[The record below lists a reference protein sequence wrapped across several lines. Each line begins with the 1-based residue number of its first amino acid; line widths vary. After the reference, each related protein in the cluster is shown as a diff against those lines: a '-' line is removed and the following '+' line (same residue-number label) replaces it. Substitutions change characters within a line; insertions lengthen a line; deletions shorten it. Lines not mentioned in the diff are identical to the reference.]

1 MKFAKLFPAIWLL
14 AMLWVPRALGAT
26 VPVVLDPGATPR
38 EKYGVSRLE
47 AVLSTPGFRV
57 SGRRAGVHRAGWAY
71 E

>member
-1 MKFAKLFPAIWLL
+1 LL

-38 EKYGVSRLE
+38 GKYVVSRLE
-47 AVLSTPGFRV
+47 AVLITPGCRAN
-57 SGRRAGVHRAGWAY
+57 GRRAAVHRAGWAY